1 METATQNNDLPWYT
15 RLLRDSAF
23 QQIAILTGWIVL
35 GTVIATYVNPGGAMT
50 NTLGAA
56 ITAVLLVTLIGL
68 PISYMMNK
76 LTYHSRAM
84 RAGGGIMGWLFGPL
98 VTLYIV
104 VQAIM
109 SALTGQAKVPYF
121 GMFPLFEASAP
132 SPDSGTWTKAFHF
145 LWDEI
150 TRMFVVDIGPDVNL
164 ARPLLAAYWEPDG
177 KKAVPESIYAQAR
190 NLAARVVTDMEQ
202 ADALVG
208 DARQK
213 KEKELAESR
222 ASARAALGQELQ
234 RFINGA

>member
-1 METATQNNDLPWYT
+1 METAKATDDLPWYT
-15 RLLRDSAF
+15 RLLRDPAF

-35 GTVIATYVNPGGAMT
+35 GTVIATYVNPGGSMT
-50 NTLGAA
+50 NALGAA
-56 ITAVLLVTLIGL
+56 ITAVLMVTLIGL

-84 RAGGGIMGWLFGPL
+84 RAGGGVIGWLFGPL

-109 SALTGQAKVPYF
+109 SALTDQAKVPYF

-132 SPDSGTWTKAFHF
+132 SPDSGAWTKAFYF

-164 ARPLLAAYWEPDG
+164 ARPLLAAYWEPDS

-190 NLAARVVTDMEQ
+190 ELAKRTAADMDQVES
-202 ADALVG
+202 LVG
-208 DARQK
+208 APRQK

-234 RFINGA
+234 RFINDA